1 MAATSPPPARSA
13 PSNSPP
19 SPAPTGA
26 ANETRPQ
33 LQRVYGALFATTE
46 ELDAHFQ
53 RLEEAARRDHRRLGR
68 QLGLFTFSDDVGPGL
83 PLFLPKGETIRRAM
97 EDYLRDL
104 QVARGYQHV
113 WTGHLAKGQLYQRS
127 GHLAHYRD
135 FMFPPMADGADE
147 IFLKPMNCPSHMTL
161 YNAALHSYRELPIR
175 YAEFATLYRF
185 EKSGELIGLTRVRAL
200 TQDDAHIFC
209 NPSQLQDEFAA
220 ILDLVRT
227 VLDTYGLSDYRVALS
242 LPDAAGKYIDAPER
256 WDEAVAALRQALT
269 ASGLA
274 YDEVEGEAAFYGPKA
289 DFFARD
295 VLGREWQ
302 LSTIQVDFI
311 QPERLGCQYVGEDGA
326 RHTPV
331 MLHRAITG
339 TTERFLAILIEHYE
353 GNFPAWLA
361 PLQARLIPIADRHF
375 DYARRVAAQL
385 TAAGLRADIDDGGER
400 MNAKIRTGQLEKIPY
415 LLVVG
420 DKEVAAETVA
430 VRRRGVGNLGPV
442 PLTDFQRD
450 LLTEVREHRR

>member
-1 MAATSPPPARSA
+1 M
-13 PSNSPP
+13 
-19 SPAPTGA
+19 
-26 ANETRPQ
+26 
-33 LQRVYGALFATTE
+33 
-46 ELDAHFQ
+46 
-53 RLEEAARRDHRRLGR
+53 
-68 QLGLFTFSDDVGPGL
+68 
-83 PLFLPKGETIRRAM
+83 
-97 EDYLRDL
+97 
-104 QVARGYQHV
+104 
-113 WTGHLAKGQLYQRS
+113 
-127 GHLAHYRD
+127 
-135 FMFPPMADGADE
+135 
-147 IFLKPMNCPSHMTL
+147 
-161 YNAALHSYRELPIR
+161 
-175 YAEFATLYRF
+175 
-185 EKSGELIGLTRVRAL
+185 
-200 TQDDAHIFC
+200 
-209 NPSQLQDEFAA
+209 
-220 ILDLVRT
+220 
-227 VLDTYGLSDYRVALS
+227 
-242 LPDAAGKYIDAPER
+242 
-256 WDEAVAALRQALT
+256 
-269 ASGLA
+269 
-274 YDEVEGEAAFYGPKA
+274 EGEAAFYGPKA

-430 VRRRGVGNLGPV
+430 VRRRGGGNLGPV